1 MEFAPT
7 PTVLGVVLSVSE
19 LAARTGISPDSVRY
33 YGRLGLLPETGRT
46 AAGHRY
52 YDESALERV
61 RFIKGAQWF
70 ELSLEEIRELLA
82 VFDEGACP
90 CGHTRD
96 VVLRRIA
103 VIDEQR
109 ARLDEIRAALCR
121 LLGEDP
127 AKASSTNRHARKER
141 EDMTDTLTAT
151 AETDAGCGCCRPPE
165 PPTFEE
171 EVREL
176 QARKEAVERRLAG
189 LQGVRR

>member
-1 MEFAPT
+1 M
-7 PTVLGVVLSVSE
+7 VLRVSE
-19 LAARTGISPDSVRY
+19 LAARTGISPDTVRY
-33 YGRLGLLPETGRT
+33 YGRLGLLPEMGRT
-46 AAGHRY
+46 GAGHRY

-121 LLGEDP
+121 LLGDDP
-127 AKASSTNRHARKER
+127 ATAALTNGHTRKER
-141 EDMTDTLTAT
+141 GDMTDTLTAT
-151 AETDAGCGCCRPPE
+151 TEAEADAGCGCCQPPD
-165 PPTFEE
+165 PPSLEE

-189 LQGVRR
+189 LQGVR

>member
-1 MEFAPT
+1 
-7 PTVLGVVLSVSE
+7 VSE
-19 LAARTGISPDSVRY
+19 LAARTGISPDTVRY

-46 AAGHRY
+46 DAGHRY

-70 ELSLEEIRELLA
+70 ELRLDEIRELLA
-82 VFDEGACP
+82 VFDEGACA
-90 CGHTRD
+90 CGPTRD

-103 VIDEQR
+103 AIDEQR

-121 LLGEDP
+121 LLGADP
-127 AKASSTNRHARKER
+127 ATAVPTNGQTLKER
-141 EDMTDTLTAT
+141 EDMTDTLTT
-151 AETDAGCGCCRPPE
+151 TTETDAGCGCCRPPE
-165 PPTFEE
+165 PPTPED

-189 LQGVRR
+189 LGGVRR